1 MKETN
6 PNVENWD
13 PGGQKLEDLAI
24 TENVCPS
31 KAKVTRNKKL
41 FLSNFLRSP
50 SSVEARVV

>member
-41 FLSNFLRSP
+41 F
-50 SSVEARVV
+50 

>member
-24 TENVCPS
+24 TENACPS
-31 KAKVTRNKKL
+31 KAKMTRIETQ
-41 FLSNFLRSP
+41 F
-50 SSVEARVV
+50 